1 MEGKEVDYSTI
12 RIKNDLRKELD
23 SLKVESESYSVVIA
37 NLIKENLQLKKAVEY
52 LKEDK
57 IQLYKLALKTED
69 SPALINNIHKSTYF
83 INKVVEDVS
92 STEEEKLQ
100 DLKTYLSEMIKEDP
114 ISVVHSS
121 IFIKDMASGNTEK
134 LLDNFVNYVIN
145 LPETEEIDVAELENR
160 IR

>member
-121 IFIKDMASGNTEK
+121 IFIKDMTSENTEK
-134 LLDNFVNYVIN
+134 LLDKFIDYVIN